1 MYSFKAYL
9 TRNLG
14 LTTQLALF
22 TKDLIRPVL
31 AASAAAAVLQCSGG
45 GGGGGANGR
54 MWWS

>member
-45 GGGGGANGR
+45 DVYKR
-54 MWWS
+54 Q